1 MMRACRFDC
10 GQLMQHVDGMLALAH
25 AVKSPNYLVDQHWGV
40 KVSDFNLSRLLGD
53 NGLAVSSAGPANP
66 VWLVSM
72 WGFCCY
78 V

>member
-1 MMRACRFDC
+1 
-10 GQLMQHVDGMLALAH
+10 MQYSADVARCHAALDL

-72 WGFCCY
+72 HGFCY
-78 V
+78 HV